1 MKTYEQHGVLTTKDL
16 ILPNKKQLEKG
27 VAISECIQLIPCNPC
42 VDSCPVDAISM
53 KDINSIPVIDY
64 DRCIS
69 CGKCIGVCPGLA
81 LFIVKKTSEKGYV
94 TLPYEMYPTPKKG
107 HNVEVLDRRGKPIGQ
122 GLVTKIKKAGKTRI
136 ITVEINKDKIMDV
149 RNIRVNDEL

>member
-1 MKTYEQHGVLTTKDL
+1 MKQYEQTGVLTSNDL
-16 ILPNKKQLEKG
+16 VLPNKQQLKKG

-53 KDINSIPVIDY
+53 KDINSIPVINY

-69 CGKCIGVCPGLA
+69 CGKCVGVCPGLA
-81 LFIVKKTSEKGYV
+81 LFIVKKTDEKGYV
-94 TLPYEMYPTPKKG
+94 TIPYEMYPAPKNG
-107 HNVEVLDRRGKPIGQ
+107 LDVEVLDRSGKTIGK
-122 GLVTKIKKAGKTRI
+122 GIVIKVKKAGKTMI
-136 ITVEINKDKIMDV
+136 VTVEINKDQVMDV